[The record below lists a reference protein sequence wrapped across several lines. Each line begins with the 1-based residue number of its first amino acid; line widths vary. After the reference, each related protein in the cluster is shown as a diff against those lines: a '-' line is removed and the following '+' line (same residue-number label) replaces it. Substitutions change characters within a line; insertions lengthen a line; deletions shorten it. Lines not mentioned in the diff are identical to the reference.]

1 MTDPYTP
8 TVARSLESAEMIVRA
23 LKQIKKSKATWRK
36 YLKVYKDGRVTDVQ
50 LEAAKV
56 VLRESVTASLEVM
69 FGAGMH
75 LGQGDECDIL
85 DRAEAN
91 AADIIA

>member
-1 MTDPYTP
+1 MTDLTIPATRAL
-8 TVARSLESAEMIVRA
+8 VSAEIIARA

-36 YLKVYKDGRVTDVQ
+36 YLKVYKDGRVTDAQ

-56 VLRESVTASLEVM
+56 VLRESVTASLQAI
-69 FGAGMH
+69 FGSSMY
-75 LGQGDECDIL
+75 LGQGDESCIL

>member
-1 MTDPYTP
+1 
-8 TVARSLESAEMIVRA
+8 
-23 LKQIKKSKATWRK
+23 
-36 YLKVYKDGRVTDVQ
+36 
-50 LEAAKV
+50 
-56 VLRESVTASLEVM
+56 M
-69 FGAGMH
+69 FGAAMH

>member
-8 TVARSLESAEMIVRA
+8 TVARSLESAEMIARA

-36 YLKVYKDGRVTDVQ
+36 YLKVYKEGRVTDVQ

-56 VLRESVTASLEVM
+56 VLRESVTASLDVM
-69 FGAGMH
+69 FGAAMH

>member
-1 MTDPYTP
+1 MNDLTIPATR
-8 TVARSLESAEMIVRA
+8 ALESAEMIARA

-36 YLKVYKDGRVTDVQ
+36 YLKVYKDGRVTDAQ

-56 VLRESVTASLEVM
+56 VLRESVTASLEVIFNASM
-69 FGAGMH
+69 Y
-75 LGQGDECDIL
+75 LGQGDECEIL
-85 DRAEAN
+85 GRAEAN